1 METNAVTLCGTL
13 AGAPVFSHES
23 RMLRFYRLGLEVE
36 RLSGAVDRIN
46 VLVREQQLRLI
57 ELKDCARLRVQGEL
71 RSFNNRSGEGA
82 RLVISVLA
90 RSLELCDGYDS
101 NLVELRGTLCKPPK
115 LRCTPMGRDIC
126 DLMLA
131 VNRHYRRSD
140 YLPCICWGRMALTA
154 ACWEVGQKLSLT
166 GRLQS
171 RDYIKLTDGGPVSR
185 TAYEIS
191 AASIV
196 PWDGE
201 GVPGR

>member
-13 AGAPVFSHES
+13 SGAPVFSHES
-23 RMLRFYRLGLEVE
+23 RMLRFYRLPLEVE
-36 RLSGAVDRIN
+36 RLSGAVDRLN
-46 VLVREQQLRLI
+46 VLVREPQLALL
-57 ELKDCARLRVQGEL
+57 ELSDRTKLRVQGEV

-82 RLVISVLA
+82 RLIVTVLA

-126 DLMLA
+126 DLLLA
-131 VNRHYRRSD
+131 VNRRYRRSD

-171 RDYIKLTDGGPVSR
+171 RDYIKLTETGPISR

-201 GVPGR
+201 NTDM

>member
-23 RMLRFYRLGLEVE
+23 RMLRFYRLPLEVE
-36 RLSGAVDRIN
+36 RLSGAVDRLN
-46 VLVREQQLRLI
+46 VLVREPQLALL
-57 ELKDCARLRVQGEL
+57 ELSDRTKLRVQGEV

-82 RLVISVLA
+82 RLIVTVLA

-126 DLMLA
+126 DLLLA
-131 VNRHYRRSD
+131 VNRRYRRSD

-171 RDYIKLTDGGPVSR
+171 RDYIKLTETGPISR

-201 GVPGR
+201 NTDM

>member
-1 METNAVTLCGTL
+1 MENNAVTLCGTL

-23 RMLRFYRLGLEVE
+23 RMLRFYRLPLEVE
-36 RLSGAVDRIN
+36 RLSGAVDRLN
-46 VLVREQQLRLI
+46 VLVREPQLTLL
-57 ELKDCARLRVQGEL
+57 ELGDRTKLRVQGEV
-71 RSFNNRSGEGA
+71 RSFNNRSGDGA
-82 RLVISVLA
+82 RLIVTVLA

-126 DLMLA
+126 DLLLA
-131 VNRHYRRSD
+131 VNRRYRRSD

-171 RDYIKLTDGGPVSR
+171 RDYIKLTEDGPVSR

-191 AASIV
+191 AASIL

-201 GVPGR
+201 DM

>member
-1 METNAVTLCGTL
+1 MENNAVTLCGTL

-23 RMLRFYRLGLEVE
+23 RMLRFYRLPLEVE
-36 RLSGAVDRIN
+36 RLSGAVDRLN
-46 VLVREQQLRLI
+46 VLVREPQLTLL
-57 ELKDCARLRVQGEL
+57 ELGDRTKLRVQGEV
-71 RSFNNRSGEGA
+71 RSFNNRSGDGA
-82 RLVISVLA
+82 RLIVTVLA

-126 DLMLA
+126 DLLLA
-131 VNRHYRRSD
+131 VNRRYRRSD

-171 RDYIKLTDGGPVSR
+171 RDYIKLTEEGPVSR

-201 GVPGR
+201 NTDI

>member
-1 METNAVTLCGTL
+1 MENNAVTLCGTL

-23 RMLRFYRLGLEVE
+23 RMLRFYRLPLEVE
-36 RLSGAVDRIN
+36 RLSGAVDRLN
-46 VLVREQQLRLI
+46 VLVREPQLTLL
-57 ELKDCARLRVQGEL
+57 ELGDRTKLRVQGEV
-71 RSFNNRSGEGA
+71 RSFNNRSGDGA
-82 RLVISVLA
+82 RLIVTVLA

-126 DLMLA
+126 DLLLA
-131 VNRHYRRSD
+131 VNRRYRRSD

-171 RDYIKLTDGGPVSR
+171 RDYIKLTEGGPVSR

-191 AASIV
+191 AASIL

-201 GVPGR
+201 DM

>member
-1 METNAVTLCGTL
+1 MENNAVTLCGTL

-23 RMLRFYRLGLEVE
+23 RMLRFYRLPLEVE
-36 RLSGAVDRIN
+36 RLSGAVDRLN
-46 VLVREQQLRLI
+46 VLVREPQLTLL
-57 ELKDCARLRVQGEL
+57 ELGDRTKLRVQGEV
-71 RSFNNRSGEGA
+71 RSFNNRSGDGA
-82 RLVISVLA
+82 RLIVTVLA

-126 DLMLA
+126 DLLLA

-171 RDYIKLTDGGPVSR
+171 RDYIKLTEEGPVSR

-191 AASIV
+191 AASIL
-196 PWDGE
+196 PWSGE
-201 GVPGR
+201 DM

>member
-23 RMLRFYRLGLEVE
+23 RMLRFYRLPLEVE
-36 RLSGAVDRIN
+36 RLSGAVDRLN
-46 VLVREQQLRLI
+46 VLVREPQLTLL
-57 ELKDCARLRVQGEL
+57 ELSDRAKLRVQGEV

-82 RLVISVLA
+82 RLIVTVLA

-126 DLMLA
+126 DLLLA
-131 VNRHYRRSD
+131 VNRRYRRSD

-171 RDYIKLTDGGPVSR
+171 RDYIKLTEAGPISR

-201 GVPGR
+201 TA

>member
-23 RMLRFYRLGLEVE
+23 RMLRFYRLPLEIE
-36 RLSGAVDRIN
+36 RLSGAVDRLN
-46 VLVREQQLRLI
+46 VLVREPQLQL
-57 ELKDCARLRVQGEL
+57 LALSDLPKLRVQGEV

-82 RLVISVLA
+82 RLVITVLA
-90 RSLELCDGYDS
+90 RSIELCDGYDS
-101 NLVELRGTLCKPPK
+101 NLVELRGTLCRPPK

-126 DLMLA
+126 DLLLA

-154 ACWEVGQKLSLT
+154 ARWPVGQKLSLT

-171 RDYIKLTDGGPVSR
+171 RDYIKLTDSGAISR

-196 PWDGE
+196 PWEETIG
-201 GVPGR
+201 

>member
-1 METNAVTLCGTL
+1 MENNAVTLCGTL

-23 RMLRFYRLGLEVE
+23 RMLRFYRLPLEIE
-36 RLSGAVDRIN
+36 RLSGAVDRLN
-46 VLVREQQLRLI
+46 VLVREPQLQLL
-57 ELKDCARLRVQGEL
+57 ELKDFPRLRVQGEV

-82 RLVISVLA
+82 RLVITVLA

-101 NLVELRGTLCKPPK
+101 NLVELCGTLCKLPK

-171 RDYIKLTDGGPVSR
+171 RDYIKLTDSGPISR

-191 AASIV
+191 AASIL
-196 PWDGE
+196 PWSDDT
-201 GVPGR
+201 V

>member
-1 METNAVTLCGTL
+1 MENNAVTLCGTL

-23 RMLRFYRLGLEVE
+23 RMLRFYRLPLEVE
-36 RLSGAVDRIN
+36 RLSGAVDRLN
-46 VLVREQQLRLI
+46 VLVREPQLTLL
-57 ELKDCARLRVQGEL
+57 ELGDRTKLRVQGEV
-71 RSFNNRSGEGA
+71 RSFNNRSGDGA
-82 RLVISVLA
+82 RLIVTVLA

-126 DLMLA
+126 DLLLA
-131 VNRHYRRSD
+131 VNRRYRRSD

-171 RDYIKLTDGGPVSR
+171 RDYIKLTEDGPVSR

-191 AASIV
+191 AASIL

-201 GVPGR
+201 NTDI

>member
-1 METNAVTLCGTL
+1 MENNAVTLCGTL

-23 RMLRFYRLGLEVE
+23 RMLRFYRLPLEVE
-36 RLSGAVDRIN
+36 RLSGAVDRLN
-46 VLVREQQLRLI
+46 VLVREPQLTLL
-57 ELKDCARLRVQGEL
+57 ELGDRTKLRVQGEV
-71 RSFNNRSGEGA
+71 RSFNNRSGDGA
-82 RLVISVLA
+82 RLIVTVLA

-126 DLMLA
+126 DLLLA
-131 VNRHYRRSD
+131 VNRRYRRSD

-171 RDYIKLTDGGPVSR
+171 RDYIKLTEEGPVSR

-191 AASIV
+191 AASIL
-196 PWDGE
+196 PWSGE
-201 GVPGR
+201 DM

>member
-23 RMLRFYRLGLEVE
+23 RMLRFYRLPLEVE
-36 RLSGAVDRIN
+36 RLSGAVDRLN
-46 VLVREQQLRLI
+46 VLVREPQLTLL
-57 ELKDCARLRVQGEL
+57 ELSDRTKLRVQGEV

-82 RLVISVLA
+82 RLIVTVLA

-126 DLMLA
+126 DLLLA
-131 VNRHYRRSD
+131 VNRRYRRSD

-171 RDYIKLTDGGPVSR
+171 RDYIKLTEDGPISR

-196 PWDGE
+196 PWDGATE
-201 GVPGR
+201 

>member
-1 METNAVTLCGTL
+1 MENNAVTLCGTL

-23 RMLRFYRLGLEVE
+23 RMLRFYRLPLEVE
-36 RLSGAVDRIN
+36 RLSGAVDRLN
-46 VLVREQQLRLI
+46 VLVREPQLTLL
-57 ELKDCARLRVQGEL
+57 ELGDRTKLRVQGEV
-71 RSFNNRSGEGA
+71 RSFNNRSGDGA
-82 RLVISVLA
+82 RLIVTVLA

-126 DLMLA
+126 DLLLA
-131 VNRHYRRSD
+131 VNRRYRRSD

-171 RDYIKLTDGGPVSR
+171 RDYIKLTEDGPVSR

-191 AASIV
+191 AASIL
-196 PWDGE
+196 PWSGE
-201 GVPGR
+201 DM

>member
-1 METNAVTLCGTL
+1 MENNAVTLCGTL

-23 RMLRFYRLGLEVE
+23 RMLRFYRLPLEVE
-36 RLSGAVDRIN
+36 RLSGAVDRLN
-46 VLVREQQLRLI
+46 VLVREPQLTLL
-57 ELKDCARLRVQGEL
+57 ELGDRTKLRVQGEV
-71 RSFNNRSGEGA
+71 RSFNNRSGDGA
-82 RLVISVLA
+82 RLIVTVLA

-126 DLMLA
+126 DLLLA
-131 VNRHYRRSD
+131 VNRRYRRSD

-154 ACWEVGQKLSLT
+154 AGWEVGQKLSLT

-171 RDYIKLTDGGPVSR
+171 RDYIKLTEDGPVSR

-191 AASIV
+191 AASIL

-201 GVPGR
+201 NTDI

>member
-1 METNAVTLCGTL
+1 MENNAVTLCGTL

-23 RMLRFYRLGLEVE
+23 RMLRFYRLPLEVE
-36 RLSGAVDRIN
+36 RLSGAVDRLN
-46 VLVREQQLRLI
+46 VLVREPQLTLL
-57 ELKDCARLRVQGEL
+57 ELGDRTKLRVQGEV
-71 RSFNNRSGEGA
+71 RSFNNRSGDGA
-82 RLVISVLA
+82 RLIVTVLA
-90 RSLELCDGYDS
+90 RSLELCDSYDS

-126 DLMLA
+126 DLLLA
-131 VNRHYRRSD
+131 VNRRYRRSD

-171 RDYIKLTDGGPVSR
+171 RDYIKLTEEGPVSR

-201 GVPGR
+201 NTDI

>member
-23 RMLRFYRLGLEVE
+23 RMLRFYRLPLEIE
-36 RLSGAVDRIN
+36 RLSGAVDRLN
-46 VLVREQQLRLI
+46 VLVREPQLQL
-57 ELKDCARLRVQGEL
+57 LALSDLPKLRVQGEV

-82 RLVISVLA
+82 RLVITVLA
-90 RSLELCDGYDS
+90 RSIELCDGYDS
-101 NLVELRGTLCKPPK
+101 NLVELRGTLCRPPK

-126 DLMLA
+126 DLLLA

-154 ACWEVGQKLSLT
+154 ARWPVGQKLSLT

-171 RDYIKLTDGGPVSR
+171 RDYIKLTDSGAISR

-201 GVPGR
+201 AV